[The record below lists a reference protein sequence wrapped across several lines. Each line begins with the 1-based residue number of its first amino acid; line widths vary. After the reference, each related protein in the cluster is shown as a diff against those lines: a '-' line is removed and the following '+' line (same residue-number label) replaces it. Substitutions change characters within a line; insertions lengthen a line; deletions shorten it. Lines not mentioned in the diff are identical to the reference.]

1 MAFKIDVEIAR
12 YVGDDKIIDD
22 SGNLSR
28 EGKDIMDS
36 FIDNNCHTLFSWML
50 QIEGSSISFSTLYP
64 TAPGLYAHLP
74 LFRNSLPSN
83 INELENNVPELLTN
97 LLTFRVRANK
107 ALRIY
112 TYIAT
117 NLFLI

>member
-1 MAFKIDVEIAR
+1 ESCNSYSTRNKSEAYDDNKGVMAFKIDVEIAR

-64 TAPGLYAHLP
+64 TAPGLYAHL
-74 LFRNSLPSN
+74 
-83 INELENNVPELLTN
+83 
-97 LLTFRVRANK
+97 
-107 ALRIY
+107 
-112 TYIAT
+112 
-117 NLFLI
+117 